1 MLVAG
6 IDEAGLG
13 PVLGPLVVS
22 AVAMEVPDDAADRS
36 LWELLAAAVSRK
48 PARHRTKIAIG
59 DSKKLYSRQRKSPLE
74 HLERAVLAALGAAGR
89 RPKSLK
95 GLLKVLCPAVVK
107 DLASYP
113 WYAGGDVAVPVCL
126 TTSQAGLAA
135 NALSTAMAEVGVGL
149 LAVRSEVVP
158 VGEYNRLVAA
168 TRNKSAAL
176 NDVTSRLLAYLW
188 GKLPARPLRIDV
200 DRQGAR
206 RSYLRGLQQLWPQ
219 AQFKVLDES
228 DSFSAYRI
236 SEGALTAE
244 IRYAVK
250 SEELSL
256 PVALASMICK
266 YVRELMMEMF
276 NRFWTAHVP
285 GLEPTAG
292 YYVDGRRFFREIS
305 GPMGQLGVD
314 KEIVYRSR

>member
-48 PARHRTKIAIG
+48 PSRHRTKIAIG
-59 DSKKLYSRQRKSPLE
+59 DSKKLYSRQRKNPLE

-89 RPKSLK
+89 QPKSLK

-113 WYAGGDVAVPVCL
+113 WYAGGDVPAPVCL

-135 NALSTAMAEVGVGL
+135 NALSTAMAEVGVRL

-168 TRNKSAAL
+168 TRNKSRTL
-176 NDVTSRLLAYLW
+176 NDITARLLAYLW
-188 GKLPARPLRIDV
+188 GKLPAGHMRIDV

-206 RSYLRGLQQLWPQ
+206 RSYLRYLQQLWPQ
-219 AQFKVLDES
+219 GQFKVLDES
-228 DSFSAYRI
+228 ETYSAYRI
-236 SEGALTAE
+236 ADDVRSAE
-244 IRYAVK
+244 ICYAVK
-250 SEELSL
+250 GEQRHL
-256 PVALASMICK
+256 PVALASMFSK
-266 YVRELMMEMF
+266 YLRELMMEMF
-276 NRFWTAHVP
+276 NRFWTTHVP
-285 GLEPTAG
+285 HLAPTAG

-305 GPMGQLGVD
+305 SPMGQLGVD